1 MERTPEAYTRGIL
14 AATLEPWIDGL
25 EKVNAALQTDAKLR
39 NQVEDPRLEPAAKAV
54 LLAGLL
60 PEGPASAIGNF
71 INVLLANNDLGYLDE
86 ILASLSTVIRE
97 EAGGPQ
103 RALITSAIPL
113 SDDEQERLRTR
124 LIQRFGS
131 NLQFIFQVD
140 PEILGGL
147 VVQVGDKLIDDSVR
161 SRLGALSQS
170 LGVRVS

>member
-14 AATLEPWIDGL
+14 AATLEPWFDGL

-39 NQVEDPRLEPAAKAV
+39 SQVEDPGLAPAAKAD
-54 LLAGLL
+54 LLADLF
-60 PEGPASAIGNF
+60 PSSEIGNF
-71 INVLLANNDLGYLDE
+71 INVLIANNDLGYLDE

-103 RALITSAIPL
+103 RALITSAVSL
-113 SDDEQERLRTR
+113 TDDEQERLRTR
-124 LIQRFGS
+124 LIQQFGS

-147 VVQVGDKLIDDSVR
+147 IVQVGDKLIDDSVR

-170 LGVRVS
+170 LGVRTS

>member
-14 AATLEPWIDGL
+14 AATLEPWFDGL

-39 NQVEDPRLEPAAKAV
+39 SQVEDPGLAPAAKAD
-54 LLAGLL
+54 LLADLF
-60 PEGPASAIGNF
+60 PSSEIGNF
-71 INVLLANNDLGYLDE
+71 INVLIANNDLGYLDE

-103 RALITSAIPL
+103 RALVTSAVSL
-113 SDDEQERLRTR
+113 TDDEQERLRTR
-124 LIQRFGS
+124 LVQQFGS

-147 VVQVGDKLIDDSVR
+147 IVQVGDKLIDDSVR

-170 LGVRVS
+170 LGVRTS

>member
-14 AATLEPWIDGL
+14 AATLEPWFDGL

-39 NQVEDPRLEPAAKAV
+39 SQVEDPGLAPAAKAD
-54 LLAGLL
+54 LLADLF
-60 PEGPASAIGNF
+60 PSSEIGNF
-71 INVLLANNDLGYLDE
+71 INVLIANNDLGYLDE

-103 RALITSAIPL
+103 RALITSAVPL
-113 SDDEQERLRTR
+113 THDEQERLRTR
-124 LIQRFGS
+124 LIQQFGS
-131 NLQFIFQVD
+131 NLQFVFQID

-147 VVQVGDKLIDDSVR
+147 IVQVGDKLIDDSVR

-170 LGVRVS
+170 LGVRAS

>member
-25 EKVNAALQTDAKLR
+25 EQVNAALQTDAKLR

-161 SRLGALSQS
+161 CRLGALSKS

>member
-14 AATLEPWIDGL
+14 AATLEPWFDGL

-39 NQVEDPRLEPAAKAV
+39 SQVEDPNTEPVAKAA
-54 LLAGLL
+54 LLSYLL
-60 PEGPASAIGNF
+60 PGGSSSEIGNF
-71 INVLLANNDLGYLDE
+71 INVLLTNNDLGYLDE

-103 RALITSAIPL
+103 RALVTSAVSL
-113 SDDEQERLRTR
+113 TDDEQERLRTR
-124 LIQRFGS
+124 LVQRFGS

-147 VVQVGDKLIDDSVR
+147 IIQVGDKLIDDSVR

-170 LGVRVS
+170 LGVRSS

>member
-14 AATLEPWIDGL
+14 AATLEPWFDGL

-39 NQVEDPRLEPAAKAV
+39 SQVEDPGLEPAAKAA
-54 LLAGLL
+54 LLAHLL
-60 PEGPASAIGNF
+60 PDGSSSAIGNF
-71 INVLLANNDLGYLDE
+71 INVLLTNNDLGYLDE

-103 RALITSAIPL
+103 RVLVTSAVPL

-131 NLQFIFQVD
+131 NLQFVFQVD

-147 VVQVGDKLIDDSVR
+147 IVQVGDKLIDGSVR
-161 SRLGALSQS
+161 SRLGALGQS
-170 LGVRVS
+170 LGVHSI

>member
-14 AATLEPWIDGL
+14 AATLEPWLDGL
-25 EKVNAALQTDAKLR
+25 ENINAALQTDAKLR
-39 NQVEDPRLEPAAKAV
+39 SQVEDPGLEPAAKAA
-54 LLAGLL
+54 LLADLFPDGLSS
-60 PEGPASAIGNF
+60 EIDNF
-71 INVLLANNDLGYLDE
+71 INVLIANNDLGYLDE

-103 RALITSAIPL
+103 RALITSAVPL
-113 SDDEQERLRTR
+113 NDDEQERLRTR
-124 LIQRFGS
+124 LVQQFGS
-131 NLQFIFQVD
+131 NIQFAFRVD

-170 LGVRVS
+170 LGVRTS

>member
-14 AATLEPWIDGL
+14 AATLEPWFDGL

-39 NQVEDPRLEPAAKAV
+39 SQVEDPGLAPAAKAD
-54 LLAGLL
+54 LLADLF
-60 PEGPASAIGNF
+60 PSSEIGNF
-71 INVLLANNDLGYLDE
+71 INVLIANNDLGYLDE

-103 RALITSAIPL
+103 RALVTSAVSL
-113 SDDEQERLRTR
+113 TDDEQERLRTR
-124 LIQRFGS
+124 LVQQFGS
-131 NLQFIFQVD
+131 NLQFVFQVD

-147 VVQVGDKLIDDSVR
+147 IVQVGDKLIDDSVR

-170 LGVRVS
+170 LGVRTS

>member
-14 AATLEPWIDGL
+14 AATLEPWFDGL

-39 NQVEDPRLEPAAKAV
+39 SQVEDPGLAPAAKAD
-54 LLAGLL
+54 LLADLF
-60 PEGPASAIGNF
+60 PSSEIGNF
-71 INVLLANNDLGYLDE
+71 INVLIANNDLGYLDE

-103 RALITSAIPL
+103 RALVTSAVSL
-113 SDDEQERLRTR
+113 TDDEQERLRTR
-124 LIQRFGS
+124 LIQQFGS
-131 NLQFIFQVD
+131 NLQFTFQVN

-147 VVQVGDKLIDDSVR
+147 IVQVGDKLIDDSVR

-170 LGVRVS
+170 LGVRTS

>member
-25 EKVNAALQTDAKLR
+25 ENVNAALLTDAKLR
-39 NQVEDPRLEPAAKAV
+39 SQIEDPGLEPAAKAV
-54 LLAGLL
+54 LLADLFPDGLSS
-60 PEGPASAIGNF
+60 EIGNF
-71 INVLLANNDLGYLDE
+71 INVLIVNNDLGYLDE

-103 RALITSAIPL
+103 RAFITSAVPL
-113 SDDEQERLRTR
+113 TDDEQERTRTR

-131 NLQFIFQVD
+131 NLQFVFQVD

-147 VVQVGDKLIDDSVR
+147 IVQVGDKLIDGSVR

-170 LGVRVS
+170 LGVRTN

>member
-14 AATLEPWIDGL
+14 AATLEPWFEGL

-39 NQVEDPRLEPAAKAV
+39 SQVDDPSVEPAAKSA
-54 LLAGLL
+54 LLSHLL
-60 PEGPASAIGNF
+60 PDGSSSEIGNF
-71 INVLLANNDLGYLDE
+71 INVLLTNNDLGYLDE

-103 RALITSAIPL
+103 RALVISAVSL
-113 SDDEQERLRTR
+113 TDDEQERLRTR
-124 LIQRFGS
+124 LVQRFGS

-147 VVQVGDKLIDDSVR
+147 IIQVGDKLIDDSVR

-170 LGVRVS
+170 LGVRSS

>member
-14 AATLEPWIDGL
+14 AATLEPWFDGL

-39 NQVEDPRLEPAAKAV
+39 SQVEDPGLAPAAKAD
-54 LLAGLL
+54 LLADLF
-60 PEGPASAIGNF
+60 PSSEIGNF
-71 INVLLANNDLGYLDE
+71 INVLIANNDLGYLDE

-103 RALITSAIPL
+103 RALVTSAVSL
-113 SDDEQERLRTR
+113 TDDEQERLRTR
-124 LIQRFGS
+124 LIQQFGS

-147 VVQVGDKLIDDSVR
+147 IVQVGDKLIDDSVR

-170 LGVRVS
+170 LGVRTS

>member
-25 EKVNAALQTDAKLR
+25 EKVNSALQTDVKLR
-39 NQVEDPRLEPAAKAV
+39 SQVEDPSVEPLTKGA
-54 LLAGLL
+54 LLAPLL
-60 PEGPASAIGNF
+60 SSSSPEIGNF

-86 ILASLSTVIRE
+86 ILALLSTVIQE

-103 RALITSAIPL
+103 RVLVTSAVPL
-113 SDDEQERLRTR
+113 TDDEQERLRTR
-124 LIQRFGS
+124 LVQQFGS
-131 NLQFIFQVD
+131 NLQFVFQVD

-170 LGVRVS
+170 LGVRSS